1 MNDER
6 WLPSNGQSSA
16 QDKRTSGFRGATS
29 RPLLRKGRATRPRE
43 QECCPGAGDRQSKSS
58 PPTKF
63 FRFSYFA
70 IPCKYLN
77 LQLERNLHDLAPYQ
91 PVSASTYSSQPNC
104 TGVLLPPR
112 TLYRLGSGCN
122 QRVEA
127 LRDEQ
132 DD

>member
-58 PPTKF
+58 PPTQF
-63 FRFSYFA
+63 FFA
-70 IPCKYLN
+70 
-77 LQLERNLHDLAPYQ
+77 
-91 PVSASTYSSQPNC
+91 SATSRYPATI
-104 TGVLLPPR
+104 
-112 TLYRLGSGCN
+112 
-122 QRVEA
+122 
-127 LRDEQ
+127 
-132 DD
+132 